1 MTQITLPP
9 LPYDHYA
16 LEPHISSETLQF
28 HYNKHHQTYVN
39 KLNDMISGTKMETMS
54 LEEIMKE
61 EPSGKVFNNAA
72 QIWNHT
78 FYWDSMTPD
87 AGQPSQELSDAISAK
102 FGSMEGF
109 NSKFA
114 EVATGQFGSGWAW
127 LVKDAS
133 GGLDIVPS
141 SNAENPLADNL
152 TPLLVCDVWEH
163 AYYIDYRNDRGKYV
177 ETFLKVINWDFVQKN
192 LG

>member
-9 LPYDHYA
+9 LPYDQSA
-16 LEPHISSETLQF
+16 LEPHVSSETLSF
-28 HYNKHHQTYVN
+28 HYNKHHQGYVN
-39 KLNDMISGTKMETMS
+39 KLNDMIAGTNLEGKS
-54 LEEIMKE
+54 LEEIMIA

-78 FYWDSMTPD
+78 FYWNSMTPD
-87 AGQPSQELSDAISAK
+87 AGQPSQNVADAINKK
-102 FGSMEGF
+102 FGSMEDF
-109 NSKFA
+109 NKQFA
-114 EVATGQFGSGWAW
+114 EVAMGQFGSGWAW
-127 LVKDAS
+127 LVKNSS
-133 GGLDIVPS
+133 GDVDIVPS
-141 SNAENPLADNL
+141 ANAENPLAKDL

-177 ETFLKVINWDFVQKN
+177 ESFLKVINWDFVEKN

>member
-9 LPYDHYA
+9 LPYDQSA
-16 LEPHISSETLQF
+16 LEPHVSSETLSF
-28 HYNKHHQTYVN
+28 HYNNHPHGYVN
-39 KLNDMISGTKMETMS
+39 TLNDMIAGTNLEGKS
-54 LEEIMKE
+54 LEEIMIA

-78 FYWDSMTPD
+78 FYWNSMTPD
-87 AGQPSQELSDAISAK
+87 AGQPSQNVADAINKK
-102 FGSMEGF
+102 FGSMEDF
-109 NSKFA
+109 NKQFA
-114 EVATGQFGSGWAW
+114 EVAMGQFGSGWAW
-127 LVKDAS
+127 LVKNSS
-133 GGLDIVPS
+133 GDVDIVPS
-141 SNAENPLADNL
+141 ANAENPLAKDL

-177 ETFLKVINWDFVQKN
+177 ESFLKVINWDFVEKN